1 MKLKE
6 RLLFWLPSLE
16 SDLQELTGV
25 HQVKKERAFNVD
37 KKKG

>member
-16 SDLQELTGV
+16 PDLQELIGV
-25 HQVKKERAFNVD
+25 HQVKKESSFKVE
-37 KKKG
+37 KKG